1 MSLKTTHGK
10 QKKDDQVSKLI
21 QSLVGVISK
30 MIHELTEDTRTLGD
44 IKLKLSQENS
54 EERILSYTATL
65 PQSKRDALYDGRKSS
80 TTRDLNEFRNE
91 SNLSDMPLQQHRY
104 NHSRTQ
110 EINFVNEDESAPE
123 SES

>member
-44 IKLKLSQENS
+44 IKLKL
-54 EERILSYTATL
+54 T
-65 PQSKRDALYDGRKSS
+65 
-80 TTRDLNEFRNE
+80 
-91 SNLSDMPLQQHRY
+91 
-104 NHSRTQ
+104 
-110 EINFVNEDESAPE
+110 
-123 SES
+123 